1 MKMRRAER
9 QVHDLGAIQKIVQS
23 CKICRLAMEDEEGLY
38 IVPMSPGAR
47 WEGEHLTLYFHSAGE
62 GRKIAAL
69 RKNPRCAFEM
79 DCGHALRTS
88 GTACG
93 HSFFYR
99 SIMGTGTIRPLPDRE
114 EKRAGLGA
122 IMEHMTGRGWDFPD
136 EAVDRTAVFALE
148 VTAWTAKANQAG

>member
-1 MKMRRAER
+1 MRRKDREIYDQTEKESILQDCDAVRIAAQDEAGLF
-9 QVHDLGAIQKIVQS
+9 VVPMNFGY
-23 CKICRLAMEDEEGLY
+23 RLAGDQ
-38 IVPMSPGAR
+38 
-47 WEGEHLTLYFHSAGE
+47 LTLFVHSAQE
-62 GRKIAAL
+62 GRKADAF
-69 RKNPRCAFEM
+69 RKGGTVAFEM
-79 DCGHALRTS
+79 DCGHALRIS

-99 SIMGTGTIRPLPDRE
+99 SIMGMGTIRPLPDRE